1 MKITF
6 KDVGQGDSIIIEW
19 NDEGVN
25 KVGIIDCKKK
35 GNSNPVVK
43 HLEEKKYSE
52 IEFIILSHPHLD
64 HYSGFLELF
73 EYIESNYI
81 TVNLFGNTLK
91 DIGPGYWEWFEVSP
105 EDSRILAD
113 IVRKSEVLSNSGLLK
128 KHFYVSEFVRLPIK
142 GIEMHAL
149 SPSHLEIKAYQN
161 DVQFDAI
168 INKKQASK
176 AANYLSSLF
185 YIKKGDSLILLTS
198 DVEKI
203 TFDRIYSEG
212 SLNDHLFCL
221 CQAPHHGSYN
231 NYHDNFWN
239 NLKTVDGK
247 NVVFSS
253 GMNEKYKH
261 PHLITVKS
269 FANNGYRIN
278 PTNIVYG
285 IQEFLDEID
294 NKTLILDTISEIDEE
309 SITGGDKIFTF

>member
-19 NDEGVN
+19 TDKVD

-35 GNSNPVVK
+35 GKSNPVVE
-43 HLEEKKYSE
+43 HLAEKGYSE
-52 IEFIILSHPHLD
+52 IEFIILSHPHSD

-73 EYIESNYI
+73 DYIEQNKI
-81 TVNLFGNTLK
+81 NVNLFGNTLK
-91 DIGPGYWEWFEVSP
+91 EIGSGYWEWFEVSS
-105 EDSRILAD
+105 EDTRILAE
-113 IVRKSEVLSNSGLLK
+113 IVRKSDSLSDLGLLK
-128 KHFYVSEFVRLPIK
+128 KHFYVNEFVQLPIN

-149 SPSHLEIKAYQN
+149 SPSHLEIKTYQEE
-161 DVQFDAI
+161 VKFDAI
-168 INKKQASK
+168 VNKKHASK

-185 YIKKGDSLILLTS
+185 YIKKGDSVVLLTS
-198 DVEKI
+198 DTEKV
-203 TFDRIYSEG
+203 TFDRIHNEGRLNEYS
-212 SLNDHLFCL
+212 FCL

-231 NYHDNFWN
+231 NYHDNFWD

-247 NVVFSS
+247 DVVFSS
-253 GMNEKYKH
+253 GINEKYKH

-269 FANNGYRIN
+269 FVKNGYGIN

-294 NKTLILDTISEIDEE
+294 NKTLVLDTISEIDEE
-309 SITGGDKIFTF
+309 SIVGGDKVFTF